1 MRFGNPYALWGLV
14 FIPIIILMYI
24 LKQNFE
30 QKKVAST
37 FLWDLATKE
46 DEVNTPWQKLRKNM
60 LMILQIIAVI
70 LLVGALANPYFYK
83 EDEVGEAEI
92 IVMDTTA
99 SMNAVYNENMTRLEY
114 AKKAAIILVDELI
127 NGTPV
132 TVITVGNEVSL
143 ILSGEEDKES
153 IKKAI
158 KAIKPSYGSDKITD
172 NMSFIRSIADSFET
186 YRISV
191 YSDTVVEEEGV
202 HTDLVNRPGT
212 NVSLDYMS
220 TYVQDDY
227 SIEVLAKVTNRYMNN
242 TTVHLQVFTEDDQ
255 LLKGQEVTLGPHE
268 SKSIFLDGM
277 TYSGQIIYGEIQEK
291 DLIVEDNKRYSILNK
306 EQTKRVLLVTEG
318 NVFLEKGI
326 MASGRYE
333 LYKTNSA
340 DIAEDTYDLYVFDGI
355 RPAQIPPEGNLMFV
369 NIPEI
374 EGFYETGVDEK
385 SGIVSFQDHEI
396 TQYVM
401 KEQFVASAYLPIEI
415 NGHMTPIAHV
425 GNENIMTI
433 GNKDGKKFSV
443 LSFDIHNSDFPVSM
457 SFPVVMDRLLGYMLG
472 DISEHETKYF
482 AGDSIAFEPLSTT
495 KKAHIFNPDK
505 KKTSLSIQYPMTY
518 FDGTNTLGLYELVQ
532 ENHNEEKKIDYI
544 AVGYN
549 TGLESDIKDIDMS
562 LNDNVTEAT
571 NRRERKTDFL
581 QLFIILAIMVSLYEW
596 KKYVRG

>member
-46 DEVNTPWQKLRKNM
+46 DEVNTPWQKLRKKNM

-153 IKKAI
+153 IKKKAI

-172 NMSFIRSIADSFET
+172 NISFIRSIADSFET

-212 NVSLDYMS
+212 NVS
-220 TYVQDDY
+220 
-227 SIEVLAKVTNRYMNN
+227 
-242 TTVHLQVFTEDDQ
+242 
-255 LLKGQEVTLGPHE
+255 
-268 SKSIFLDGM
+268 
-277 TYSGQIIYGEIQEK
+277 
-291 DLIVEDNKRYSILNK
+291 
-306 EQTKRVLLVTEG
+306 
-318 NVFLEKGI
+318 
-326 MASGRYE
+326 
-333 LYKTNSA
+333 
-340 DIAEDTYDLYVFDGI
+340 
-355 RPAQIPPEGNLMFV
+355 
-369 NIPEI
+369 
-374 EGFYETGVDEK
+374 
-385 SGIVSFQDHEI
+385 
-396 TQYVM
+396 
-401 KEQFVASAYLPIEI
+401 
-415 NGHMTPIAHV
+415 
-425 GNENIMTI
+425 
-433 GNKDGKKFSV
+433 
-443 LSFDIHNSDFPVSM
+443 
-457 SFPVVMDRLLGYMLG
+457 
-472 DISEHETKYF
+472 
-482 AGDSIAFEPLSTT
+482 
-495 KKAHIFNPDK
+495 
-505 KKTSLSIQYPMTY
+505 
-518 FDGTNTLGLYELVQ
+518 
-532 ENHNEEKKIDYI
+532 
-544 AVGYN
+544 
-549 TGLESDIKDIDMS
+549 
-562 LNDNVTEAT
+562 
-571 NRRERKTDFL
+571 
-581 QLFIILAIMVSLYEW
+581 
-596 KKYVRG
+596 